1 MALKNFNVVV
11 PTFQVEGKHIC
22 TPHED
27 IALFQSSYL
36 TCILPRNLLTYLKS
50 RTSLFFP
57 LAWTDTDKE
66 LTTRGGTLV
75 STKRP
80 DSYNSWIA
88 SSTNSACE
96 RDDLLFLKTAGSGK
110 PTKGNKYPLSI
121 TLRIKLGVPI
131 HFQSSTS
138 LRSFPLTLT
147 HGGLVLKSNSNN
159 SLSQCT
165 RAISATSSSTTLLLC
180 TGLSIGSVTV
190 GAVWVSWGES
200 GSAISASWAIPGGS
214 AFSCQMAEF
223 VTSKAQVNN
232 RNSQ

>member
-1 MALKNFNVVV
+1 MF
-11 PTFQVEGKHIC
+11 IC
-22 TPHED
+22 TVQICE
-27 IALFQSSYL
+27 FSY
-36 TCILPRNLLTYLKS
+36 ILLKYLKS

-57 LAWTDTDKE
+57 LAWTDTDKG

-80 DSYNSWIA
+80 DS
-88 SSTNSACE
+88 
-96 RDDLLFLKTAGSGK
+96 GK
-110 PTKGNKYPLSI
+110 LTKGNKYPLSI
-121 TLRIKLGVPI
+121 TLRIKLGVSI
-131 HFQSSTS
+131 HFQNSTS

-147 HGGLVLKSNSNN
+147 HGGPVLKSNSNN

-165 RAISATSSSTTLLLC
+165 RAISATFSSTTLLLC

-223 VTSKAQVNN
+223 VTFKAQVNN

>member
-1 MALKNFNVVV
+1 MKKQDMFDGPQNFNVAV

-22 TPHED
+22 TPRED
-27 IALFQSSYL
+27 IAVFQSLYL
-36 TCILPRNLLTYLKS
+36 TCILPRNLSTYLKS

-57 LAWTDTDKE
+57 LAWTDTDKG

-80 DSYNSWIA
+80 DWTNSWIA

-96 RDDLLFLKTAGSGK
+96 RDDLLFFTAGSGK
-110 PTKGNKYPLSI
+110 LTKGDKYPLSI

-147 HGGLVLKSNSNN
+147 HGGPVLKSNSNN
-159 SLSQCT
+159 SLSQQHCCF
-165 RAISATSSSTTLLLC
+165 AP
-180 TGLSIGSVTV
+180 GW
-190 GAVWVSWGES
+190 VWAPWL
-200 GSAISASWAIPGGS
+200 
-214 AFSCQMAEF
+214 
-223 VTSKAQVNN
+223 
-232 RNSQ
+232 